1 MRNFVDELSSWARL
15 GLHLS
20 QKEGPSRSYLGGD
33 PLLPSDLAWPS
44 VEGRPMRFIGRIS
57 LHEAHVCA
65 RLPQLPDEGAL
76 LFFYDSDSLPGG
88 WDPNDKDRFAV
99 LHLPDLATPLAPET
113 LTAMTPTARGVGFS
127 SALTYPSSWEHPAVE
142 ALGLSDEELDEYE
155 SFTDA
160 VYGGKPRHQLCGNPS
175 TIQGEGMELICQLA
189 SSGYFCGSDW
199 SHLGEV
205 MPQMEDAAKRWQLV
219 LQIDSDEELGFDWG
233 DAGTVYFWAP
243 ADSQNKLQI
252 HAAWVAM
259 QCC

>member
-1 MRNFVDELSSWARL
+1 MRSFSVELSSWARL
-15 GLHLS
+15 GLRLTA
-20 QKEGPSRSYLGGD
+20 KDGPCRSYLGGD
-33 PLLPSDLAWPS
+33 PLLPPNHAWPS
-44 VEGRPMRFIGRIS
+44 VDGRPMRFLARIS
-57 LHEAHVCA
+57 LREADVCA

-76 LFFYDSDSLPGG
+76 LFFYDGDSLPAG

-99 LHLPDLATPLAPET
+99 LHLPDLAAPLTPET
-113 LTAMTPTARGVGFS
+113 FTAMTCTARGVGFS
-127 SALTYPSSWEHPAVE
+127 PTLTYPSWEHPAVE
-142 ALGLSDEELDEYE
+142 ALGLSDEEFDEYE

-160 VYGGKPRHQLCGNPS
+160 LYCGKPRHQLCGNPS

-205 MPQMEDAAKRWQLV
+205 MPQMQDAAKRWHLV
-219 LQIDSDEELGFDWG
+219 LQIDSDEELEFDWG

-243 ADSQNKLQI
+243 ADSQGKLQI

-259 QCC
+259 QCF